1 MCNFLST
8 LRLGVSPS
16 YFNKKS
22 DEFGQLFN
30 ATLLKQ
36 KKEDEAVL
44 SLFLHRD
51 HAEDLNLSGSSVMQV
66 SNVQS
71 GNPAVVPGS
80 HVVCSPT
87 SQTCETAS
95 STLLGSLSSTQLTP
109 PSNVTNPPVVA
120 GNDVVTG
127 ATFHTCSAGS
137 VNPHGSLSQA
147 TPSSDLANQPVIAY
161 NEMVTGTT
169 FHTCPS
175 VAAIRCEDLN
185 TDTSVIESGNTG
197 GNVTENEIGPGWKIA
212 FDNLDIFQRVREM
225 TEDNQNKDHHWI
237 NHVKVTNRVSGNHLP
252 DDNPLC
258 ESVMELDNYK
268 VIPTGP
274 DHISQRGNYIRLMER
289 VLTEEIPYLSFCKDV
304 VTSHIPHRHA
314 KQMSAKSEKVRIVI
328 CLPFIF
334 YIIIQFSYTVQIPIF

>member
-16 YFNKKS
+16 FFNKKS

-30 ATLLKQ
+30 AELLKQ

-44 SLFLHRD
+44 SLHLRQD
-51 HAEDLNLSGSSVMQV
+51 HAEDLNLPRSSVLQV

-87 SQTCETAS
+87 FQTCETAS
-95 STLLGSLSSTQLTP
+95 STLLGGLSSTQLTP
-109 PSNVTNPPVVA
+109 SNVTNRTVVA
-120 GNDVVTG
+120 GNNVVTG
-127 ATFHTCSAGS
+127 ATFHTAGF

-147 TPSSDLANQPVIAY
+147 TPSSDLANQPVVAY
-161 NEMVTGTT
+161 NEMVTRATS
-169 FHTCPS
+169 HTCPAVS
-175 VAAIRCEDLN
+175 AIHCEGLN
-185 TDTSVIESGNTG
+185 TDTSVVESGNPG
-197 GNVTENEIGPGWKIA
+197 GKFTANEIGPGWKIA

-258 ESVMELDNYK
+258 DSVMELDNYR

-304 VTSHIPHRHA
+304 VTSHIPHRHV
-314 KQMSAKSEKVRIVI
+314 KEMSTKSKKVRIVRS
-328 CLPFIF
+328 LPFIF
-334 YIIIQFSYTVQIPIF
+334 CIFIEISYTVQIPIF

>member
-16 YFNKKS
+16 FFNKKS

-30 ATLLKQ
+30 AELLKQ
-36 KKEDEAVL
+36 KKEDETVL
-44 SLFLHRD
+44 SLHLHQD
-51 HAEDLNLSGSSVMQV
+51 HAEDPNLPCSSVMQV

-71 GNPAVVPGS
+71 GNPTVVPGS
-80 HVVCSPT
+80 HEVCSPT
-87 SQTCETAS
+87 FQTCETAS
-95 STLLGSLSSTQLTP
+95 TTLLGALSSTQLTP
-109 PSNVTNPPVVA
+109 SNATNPAVVD
-120 GNDVVTG
+120 GNNVVTG
-127 ATFHTCSAGS
+127 GMFHTCLAGPM
-137 VNPHGSLSQA
+137 NPHGSLSQA
-147 TPSSDLANQPVIAY
+147 TPSSSLTNQPLIAD
-161 NEMVTGTT
+161 NEMVTGAT
-169 FHTCPS
+169 FHTCPTVS
-175 VAAIRCEDLN
+175 ATHCEGLN
-185 TDTSVIESGNTG
+185 TDTSVVESGNIG

-258 ESVMELDNYK
+258 DSVMELENYK

-274 DHISQRGNYIRLMER
+274 DHISQRGNYIRLLER

-314 KQMSAKSEKVRIVI
+314 KEMTTKSEKVRIAT
-328 CLPFIF
+328 CLPFIL
-334 YIIIQFSYTVQIPIF
+334 YIVPQYI